1 MAVQEFKYLKVSE
14 LPIVNNVSNE
24 DVLVINHDG
33 VTSKIKFTD
42 LVNIINRQ
50 ISGDIDSIESRLNT
64 VEGAL
69 TTLASTVSDNTGTI
83 NNIITA
89 GFNLIGADTK

>member
-14 LPIVNNVSNE
+14 LPIANNAGNE

-42 LVNIINRQ
+42 LVNIINSQ
-50 ISGDIDSIESRLNT
+50 ISSDVDSIERRLNT